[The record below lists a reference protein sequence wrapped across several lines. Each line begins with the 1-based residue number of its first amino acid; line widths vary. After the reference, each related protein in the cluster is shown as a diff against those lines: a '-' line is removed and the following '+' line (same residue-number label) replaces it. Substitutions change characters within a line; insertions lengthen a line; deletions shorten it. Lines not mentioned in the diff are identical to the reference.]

1 MDKTLALEI
10 AKTSSCDMDK
20 TLVLEI
26 AKTSSCDMDGDIIF
40 INGKKYYVHILQN
53 IVEEL

>member
-1 MDKTLALEI
+1 
-10 AKTSSCDMDK
+10 MDK

-26 AKTSSCDMDGDIIF
+26 AKTLSCDMDGDIIF
-40 INGKKYYVHILQN
+40 IDGKEYYVNILQN

>member
-1 MDKTLALEI
+1 MDKTLA
-10 AKTSSCDMDK
+10 
-20 TLVLEI
+20 LEI